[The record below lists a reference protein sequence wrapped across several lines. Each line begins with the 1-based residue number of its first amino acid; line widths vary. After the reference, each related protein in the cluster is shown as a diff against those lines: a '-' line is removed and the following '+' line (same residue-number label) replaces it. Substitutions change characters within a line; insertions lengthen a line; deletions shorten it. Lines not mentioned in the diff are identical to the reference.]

1 MPEVEAVAVAAV
13 ADAAYAWVEQTSR
26 QSRHNQNI
34 NVTLVEDFCKVLDE
48 LKGVCTGC
56 ENLNECG
63 TSLYSY
69 YIRIDSL
76 VHVG

>member
-1 MPEVEAVAVAAV
+1 MAVAAA

-26 QSRHNQNI
+26 QSRHNPNR

-48 LKGVCTGC
+48 LKGVCTRC
-56 ENLNECG
+56 TNLSECG

-69 YIRIDSL
+69 YIRIGSL

>member
-1 MPEVEAVAVAAV
+1 MPEIEAVAVAAV
-13 ADAAYAWVEQTSR
+13 AAAAYAWVEQTSR
-26 QSRHNQNI
+26 QSRHNQNT
-34 NVTLVEDFCKVLDE
+34 NVTLLEDFCKVLGE

-56 ENLNECG
+56 ANVSECG

-69 YIRIDSL
+69 YIRIDSP